1 MLDICLGDASLSI
14 YLDRYLC
21 SSLSERNGTNQPKYR
36 DMVLSTHSHRS
47 HKMAPGLGAA
57 WLLEAM
63 IHEGGESV
71 NLNPMRRPAKL
82 VEQRFDSSSP
92 PLVSSARLTR
102 SL

>member
-1 MLDICLGDASLSI
+1 
-14 YLDRYLC
+14 
-21 SSLSERNGTNQPKYR
+21 
-36 DMVLSTHSHRS
+36 
-47 HKMAPGLGAA
+47 MAPGLGAA

-71 NLNPMRRPAKL
+71 NLNPMRHPAKL
-82 VEQRFDSSSP
+82 VEQQFDSSSP